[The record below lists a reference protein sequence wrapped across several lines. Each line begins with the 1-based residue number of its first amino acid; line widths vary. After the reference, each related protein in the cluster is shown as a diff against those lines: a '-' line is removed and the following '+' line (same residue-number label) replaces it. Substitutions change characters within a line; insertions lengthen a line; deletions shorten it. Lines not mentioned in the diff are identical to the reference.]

1 MEVEASTE
9 SYMEV
14 ESSTGAFMEA
24 ASMEVA
30 STEAY
35 GSFDGSLRKLPS
47 KLP

>member
-9 SYMEV
+9 AYMEV
-14 ESSTGAFMEA
+14 ESSTRVFMEV

-30 STEAY
+30 STESY

-47 KLP
+47 KFP